1 MSPPLAGY
9 RVLDLSRYGPGP
21 YCSML
26 LGDLGAD
33 VIVVDDGTPA
43 HSRGRRA
50 TPDNTD
56 DDLTQ
61 PLAYMRRN
69 ARRIALDLKHPDG
82 QLVVQRLV
90 GRTDVLI
97 ESFRPGVAARLG
109 IGHETLRKRYS
120 RLVYCSL
127 SGYGQTGPY
136 RDWQGHDINYLALGG
151 LLSLT
156 GAATGPPT
164 PSGTLV
170 ADLAGGGLPAA
181 VAILGAL
188 LGRERTGDGQYV
200 DVSLQEGV
208 VGLISPIIALAQAG
222 WIVERGNSVLSGAA
236 PWYRVYTTSD
246 GRYLAVGAIEPW
258 LYAKLCESLGHIEWQ
273 GKQYDQPG
281 WPAMASEMERI
292 FAKQPLAHWREY
304 LEPAGVCVTS
314 VSELHEVLNDPQLAA
329 RGTLGAGPPEA
340 RNVPSLP
347 LMSGMERVTPRSP
360 ALPGAD
366 ADDILNE
373 LGFDADER
381 QRFRR
386 DGGVG

>member
-9 RVLDLSRYGPGP
+9 RVLDLSKHGPGP

-33 VIVVDDGTPA
+33 VIVVDDGTPT

-50 TPDNTD
+50 SPTNTD
-56 DDLTQ
+56 DDLTE
-61 PLAYMRRN
+61 PLEYMRRN

-82 QLVVQRLV
+82 QLVVQQLA
-90 GRTDVLI
+90 GRADVLI

-109 IGHETLRKRYS
+109 IGHKALRERYP

-156 GAATGPPT
+156 GAAAGPPIL
-164 PSGTLV
+164 PGTLV

-188 LGRERTGDGQYV
+188 LVRERTGEGQYV

-208 VGLISPIIALAQAG
+208 VALMSPIIALALAG
-222 WIVERGNSVLSGAA
+222 WTVERGNAVLSGAA
-236 PWYRVYTTSD
+236 PWYRVYATSD
-246 GRYLAVGAIEPW
+246 SRYLAVGAIEPW
-258 LYAKLCESLGHIEWQ
+258 LYATLCDLLGHIEWQ
-273 GKQYDQPG
+273 DRQYDQPG

-292 FAKQPLAHWREY
+292 FAERPLAHWREL
-304 LEPAGVCVTS
+304 LEPAGVCVTG
-314 VSELHEVLNDPQLAA
+314 VSELHEVLNDPQLAE
-329 RGTLGAGPPEA
+329 RGTFGASPPEA

-347 LMSGMERVTPRSP
+347 LMSGMERATPRPPSP
-360 ALPGAD
+360 PGAD
-366 ADDILNE
+366 ADDILSE

-381 QRFRR
+381 RRFRR